1 LDEIVLM
8 SKLQKITLRNER
20 LWKFG
25 LSYLPLSLLL
35 LAVGLIER
43 WPVLP
48 LMNVFVA
55 LGFLVLANRFRAL
68 KIECNGKTLL
78 LVPDYATSTI
88 TLKDTE
94 GKVLARE
101 LFPLFEEKTLET
113 PCGTLEIRAIRHR
126 FGKVELRIKAEGEE
140 ITLP

>member
-1 LDEIVLM
+1 M
-8 SKLQKITLRNER
+8 SKLQKITLRDEC

-25 LSYLPLSLLL
+25 LSYLALSLLL
-35 LAVGLIER
+35 LTVGLIEK

-48 LMNVFVA
+48 LMNVFIA
-55 LGFLVLANRFRAL
+55 LGFLALANRFRAL
-68 KIECNGKTLL
+68 RVECNGKTLL
-78 LVPDYATSTI
+78 LVPDYTTSTI

-94 GKVLARE
+94 GKVLARDF
-101 LFPLFEEKTLET
+101 FPLFEEKTLET

-126 FGKVELRIKAEGEE
+126 FGKVELKIKAGEKE

>member
-1 LDEIVLM
+1 MNV
-8 SKLQKITLRNER
+8 KKTRVKNQR

-25 LSYLPLSLLL
+25 LSYLALSLLL
-35 LAVGLIER
+35 LAVGLIEK

-48 LMNVFVA
+48 LMNVFIA
-55 LGFLVLANRFRAL
+55 LGFLALANRFRAL
-68 KIECNGKTLL
+68 RVDCNGKTLL
-78 LVPDYATSTI
+78 IVPDYATSTI

-94 GKVLARE
+94 GKVLARDF
-101 LFPLFEEKTLET
+101 FPLFEEKTLET

-126 FGKVELRIKAEGEE
+126 FGKVELRIKAEGKE

>member
-1 LDEIVLM
+1 M

-25 LSYLPLSLLL
+25 LSYLALSLLL

-55 LGFLVLANRFRAL
+55 LGFLALANRFRAL

-78 LVPDYATSTI
+78 FVPDYATSTI

-94 GKVLARE
+94 EKVLARDF
-101 LFPLFEEKTLET
+101 FPLFEEKTLET
-113 PCGTLEIRAIRHR
+113 PCETLEIRVIKHR
-126 FGKVELRIKAEGEE
+126 FGKVELRIKAEGKE
-140 ITLP
+140 ITLS

>member
-1 LDEIVLM
+1 MNV
-8 SKLQKITLRNER
+8 KKTRVKNQR

-25 LSYLPLSLLL
+25 LSYLALSLLL
-35 LAVGLIER
+35 LAVGLIEK

-55 LGFLVLANRFRAL
+55 LGFLALANRFRAL
-68 KIECNGKTLL
+68 RVECNGKTLL

-94 GKVLARE
+94 GKVLARDF
-101 LFPLFEEKTLET
+101 LPLFEEKRLET

-126 FGKVELRIKAEGEE
+126 FGQVELRIKAKGKE

>member
-1 LDEIVLM
+1 LM

-25 LSYLPLSLLL
+25 LSYLVLSLLL

-43 WPVLP
+43 WQVLP

-55 LGFLVLANRFRAL
+55 LGFLALANRFRAL

-88 TLKDTE
+88 ILKDAR
-94 GKVLARE
+94 GKVLVRDF
-101 LFPLFEEKTLET
+101 LPLFEEKRIET
-113 PCGTLEIRAIRHR
+113 PCGTLEIRVIRHR
-126 FGKVELRIKAEGEE
+126 FGKVELRIKMGKNE